1 VPRGRRP
8 LEHNRTL
15 PHKEVTIQFE
25 SHRVE
30 LPAIFELEYTTTVC
44 YDQAPSIGGR
54 EAPWSSSYAR
64 LLRDPYG
71 LRRMGECKNEEELI
85 RLSERKP
92 IPPRSPDIDLPAG
105 PTVRNGLVFTIGFVP
120 PPGSTGFSIGISS
133 SSKTTSERRRRC
145 HPLTDSGYSR
155 TLRHGLP
162 ACWKILSRRPTA
174 R

>member
-30 LPAIFELEYTTTVC
+30 LPAIFELEYDDSVLEY

-71 LRRMGECKNEEELI
+71 LRRMG
-85 RLSERKP
+85 
-92 IPPRSPDIDLPAG
+92 G
-105 PTVRNGLVFTIGFVP
+105 M
-120 PPGSTGFSIGISS
+120 
-133 SSKTTSERRRRC
+133 
-145 HPLTDSGYSR
+145 
-155 TLRHGLP
+155 
-162 ACWKILSRRPTA
+162 
-174 R
+174 